1 MLLEDL
7 LPCIVLNWRFCFVF
21 IFSSNE
27 PTLVSSTSNLHSRSS
42 SPGGHH
48 SGSSSNHSSSQDLS
62 KNLSNQDLRS
72 SSTERV
78 SRELPSLDQIQRQE
92 TPTGAQYSTPST
104 SPPPP
109 VESNRSPP
117 PPRSSSVTN
126 DQPSVSIFK
135 VSFYVYPA
143 TSYQILCLMDI
154 IFCRESLLR
163 IPLYEFSPFTLN
175 EIKCAKFCLVNNN
188 LCKIF
193 YPH

>member
-48 SGSSSNHSSSQDLS
+48 SGSSSSNHSSSQDLS

-135 VSFYVYPA
+135 VSFNPA